1 MRSFGDRLRHTFMF
15 EGIALAIVSVAGSA
29 ITGHSIESIGILSV
43 MFSILAMVWNFVF
56 NLLFDL
62 WDRKYRN
69 MAPRG
74 AGIRAIH
81 AILFEAVMLVV
92 GLFLTAWW
100 LSISYLEALILDLG
114 FSTFFLI
121 YAYVFNWAYD
131 QVFPVPAHE
140 KATA

>member
-15 EGIALAIVSVAGSA
+15 EGIALVIVSVAGSA
-29 ITGHSIESIGILSV
+29 ITGHSMESIGILSV

-74 AGIRAIH
+74 VGIRSLH
-81 AILFEAVMLVV
+81 AILFEAVMLIA
-92 GLFLTAWW
+92 GIFLTAWW
-100 LSISYLEALILDLG
+100 LSIGYLEALILDLG

-131 QVFPVPAHE
+131 QVFPVPRLQEGA
-140 KATA
+140 A